1 MNDAAL
7 AGVRVAVFGGS
18 SGIGLAAA
26 AAAASQG
33 ANVTIASRSHERLS
47 AAAAVVPGAMTASV
61 DARDAQAVMA
71 FFDGRA
77 AFDHVVV
84 SAAEAQAGP
93 LRQGPL
99 AEARASVESKFWA
112 AVNVAHAARIVP
124 GGSLTLVSGMLGSR
138 PSGGATILSAINAAI
153 DNLARALATEM
164 APIRVNCVSP
174 GRIDTAWW
182 DFLPADR
189 RKELLDRTAATL
201 PVKRIGQA
209 EDVARQILSFMT
221 NGFMTGSVVLVD
233 GGGAVV

>member
-7 AGVRVAVFGGS
+7 AGARVAVFGGS
-18 SGIGLAAA
+18 SGIGFAAA

-33 ANVTIASRSHERLS
+33 ANVTIVSRNPERLS
-47 AAAAVVPGAMTASV
+47 AALAKLANATAASV
-61 DARDAQAVMA
+61 DARDAQAVAA
-71 FFDGRA
+71 FFAGRE
-77 AFDHVVV
+77 AFEHVVV

-93 LRQGPL
+93 LRQRDL
-99 AEARASVESKFWA
+99 AEARAAIESKFWA

-138 PSGGATILSAINAAI
+138 PSGGATMLSAINAAI

-182 DFLPADR
+182 DFLPADQ
-189 RKELLDRTAATL
+189 RKALLDRTAATL
-201 PVKRIGQA
+201 PVKRIGRA
-209 EDVARQILSFMT
+209 EDIARQILAFMT

-233 GGGAVV
+233 GGGAVA